1 MLPIPCL
8 TYISV
13 ECHERRSGV
22 YRSKLASLLW
32 VRTDGPQ
39 GPLNQKEGPEL
50 LIFMGNV

>member
-1 MLPIPCL
+1 MLLIPCL

-32 VRTDGPQ
+32 VGTKWPQ
-39 GPLNQKEGPEL
+39 GPLNQEEGTEL
-50 LIFMGNV
+50 LIFMGSV